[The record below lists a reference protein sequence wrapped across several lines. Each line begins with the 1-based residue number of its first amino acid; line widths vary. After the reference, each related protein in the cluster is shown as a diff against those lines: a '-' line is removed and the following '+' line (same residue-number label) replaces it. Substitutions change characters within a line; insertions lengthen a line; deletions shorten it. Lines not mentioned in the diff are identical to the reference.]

1 MPGERGRI
9 LLVDQD
15 ASCRRALCSGL
26 RREGFFV
33 RAVPDGR
40 SALRRF
46 SETAPDAVLLEAQ
59 LPDVSGLDVCR
70 QLRGSSDVGI
80 IMLSSVT
87 EELDV
92 VLSFELGA
100 DDYVPKP
107 VRLRELVARVEAVI
121 RRRGRTP
128 GEQPARVPE
137 AVQIGTLR
145 IDFLAR
151 FVEVDGARIDMPR
164 KEFDLLA
171 KLASVPGQLCSREE
185 LLEGVFGYDDP
196 TDDRTLDVHMYR
208 LRSKL
213 EKDPAHPTRIVTVRG
228 VGFLLNDSELRARGG
243 VTPAVTDGATG
254 AVVRRGPLRP
264 NGEAAPLV
272 RKRRSSTPRL
282 VAPVTTQ
289 STGHRE
295 PLLRVPSLE

>member
-1 MPGERGRI
+1 
-9 LLVDQD
+9 
-15 ASCRRALCSGL
+15 
-26 RREGFFV
+26 
-33 RAVPDGR
+33 
-40 SALRRF
+40 
-46 SETAPDAVLLEAQ
+46 
-59 LPDVSGLDVCR
+59 
-70 QLRGSSDVGI
+70 
-80 IMLSSVT
+80 
-87 EELDV
+87 
-92 VLSFELGA
+92 
-100 DDYVPKP
+100 
-107 VRLRELVARVEAVI
+107 
-121 RRRGRTP
+121 
-128 GEQPARVPE
+128 
-137 AVQIGTLR
+137 
-145 IDFLAR
+145 
-151 FVEVDGARIDMPR
+151 MPR